1 VNFGRPQPELSLDE
15 ERAMLRESR
24 AALDELKSELADR
37 VQAVREREEE
47 LRQALAATQEGRPP
61 HPAAHTAPARDG
73 GDNAATA
80 LELERRTAAL
90 AERERALAAQAAALT
105 ARERSLAEREAAG
118 ATSTEEPVPTAERE
132 ARIEARLAELREA
145 EKLFLRTREEL
156 SARSEAVAARERLVS
171 QRERELDEIED
182 APKREAR
189 ELAALEERLARLERG
204 QGPSQDT
211 LGFSDGFRRLRESG
225 ARQPP
230 DARRP

>member
-1 VNFGRPQPELSLDE
+1 
-15 ERAMLRESR
+15 MLRESR

-47 LRQALAATQEGRPP
+47 LRQALAATQEGRSP
-61 HPAAHTAPARDG
+61 HPAARTAPASDG
-73 GDNAATA
+73 GGDDAATA

-90 AERERALAAQAAALT
+90 VERERALAAQAAALA

-118 ATSTEEPVPTAERE
+118 STPTEEPVSTAERE
-132 ARIEARLAELREA
+132 ARIDARLAELREA